1 MSSDSDSHLSFAC
14 PHCKH
19 PLKVPVS
26 VAGKRALCPACR
38 GKLVVPSKSD
48 TFKEAKD
55 ADAWLQLDDPT
66 HSSPKSQPAQS
77 QPAQSEPNPPR
88 PGASSFDDD
97 LPELA
102 PLPLDAEPSYDLKV
116 ETGTVANTTDR
127 ERQARDEAALGAYLP
142 ESNDE
147 EFAFPCK
154 VCGSLL
160 YTSLSRVGT
169 MTRCPDCHSE
179 FSVPSRPT
187 KQKRAQIKIDHDVAD
202 VRLAPVEVDHSRHES
217 GQAFKTKEI
226 LDRAA
231 MEADRERKELES
243 LAVPFDS
250 QRWLSLLFGCFRD
263 PGVILL
269 AVILGIF
276 AAACFFLLH
285 IAGRFELTAVGIGM
299 LRGVIFMV
307 LGIPILISILMCCM
321 VIIPMAANRLRRVE
335 DWPFGRFGEAIGEVW
350 IMLSAIVMAA
360 IPAGILAT
368 MLSWGGVPLI
378 VREILILISIW
389 GLTPFLLLSMIE
401 NNAVSQPFSKI
412 IFDSVTPRAD
422 AWGAMY
428 FQTGLA
434 IACLFVL
441 YAIAAMTSPVMTA
454 VFGFLFPAGLFLIA
468 NQYGVLAGRIS
479 DITNLGFEG
488 DFSEDVTS

>member
-1 MSSDSDSHLSFAC
+1 
-14 PHCKH
+14 
-19 PLKVPVS
+19 
-26 VAGKRALCPACR
+26 
-38 GKLVVPSKSD
+38 
-48 TFKEAKD
+48 
-55 ADAWLQLDDPT
+55 
-66 HSSPKSQPAQS
+66 
-77 QPAQSEPNPPR
+77 
-88 PGASSFDDD
+88 
-97 LPELA
+97 
-102 PLPLDAEPSYDLKV
+102 
-116 ETGTVANTTDR
+116 
-127 ERQARDEAALGAYLP
+127 
-142 ESNDE
+142 
-147 EFAFPCK
+147 
-154 VCGSLL
+154 
-160 YTSLSRVGT
+160 
-169 MTRCPDCHSE
+169 
-179 FSVPSRPT
+179 
-187 KQKRAQIKIDHDVAD
+187 
-202 VRLAPVEVDHSRHES
+202 
-217 GQAFKTKEI
+217 
-226 LDRAA
+226 
-231 MEADRERKELES
+231 
-243 LAVPFDS
+243 
-250 QRWLSLLFGCFRD
+250 
-263 PGVILL
+263 
-269 AVILGIF
+269 
-276 AAACFFLLH
+276 
-285 IAGRFELTAVGIGM
+285 
-299 LRGVIFMV
+299 
-307 LGIPILISILMCCM
+307 

>member
-1 MSSDSDSHLSFAC
+1 MGSIFADRSFIGTKLKPLRVKEYTLSSDSDSHLSFVC

-19 PLKVPVS
+19 PLKVPRS
-26 VAGKRALCPACR
+26 VAGKRALCPACH
-38 GKLVVPSKSD
+38 GKLVVPSKSE

-55 ADAWLQLDDPT
+55 ADAWLQLDNPT

-77 QPAQSEPNPPR
+77 EPSPPR

-102 PLPLDAEPSYDLKV
+102 PLPLDAEP
-116 ETGTVANTTDR
+116 
-127 ERQARDEAALGAYLP
+127 GAYLP

-179 FSVPSRPT
+179 FSVPSRPM
-187 KQKRAQIKIDHDVAD
+187 KQKRAEIKIDHDVAD
-202 VRLAPVEVDHSRHES
+202 VRLAPVEAINLRHES
-217 GQAFKTKEI
+217 GESFKTKEI

-269 AVILGIF
+269 SVILGIF

-321 VIIPMAANRLRRVE
+321 VIIPMAANRLRRIE

-350 IMLSAIVMAA
+350 MMLLAIVMAA

-378 VREILILISIW
+378 VREILILTSIW
-389 GLTPFLLLSMIE
+389 GLTPFFLLSMIE

-412 IFDSVTPRAD
+412 IFDSITPRAD

-441 YAIAAMTSPVMTA
+441 YAIALMTSPVMTA
-454 VFGFLFPAGLFLIA
+454 VFGFLFPTGLFLIA

-488 DFSEDVTS
+488 DFSEDLAS